1 MKGTK
6 LRLKLGMKVSI
17 PRAHPNPVLERQDE
31 EPPLLIWILVGD
43 SGFSVQCSKTREKPS
58 PQPDMGPLVYNQA
71 ETAVPFP
78 RTEEE
83 KPGQEARL
91 PHR

>member
-1 MKGTK
+1 M
-6 LRLKLGMKVSI
+6 V
-17 PRAHPNPVLERQDE
+17 
-31 EPPLLIWILVGD
+31 WILAGD
-43 SGFSVQCSKTREKPS
+43 SGFSVPCPKTQHRKLS

-71 ETAVPFP
+71 ETAVPFL
-78 RTEEE
+78 RTEDK